1 MHDHGWDLI
10 VNGIF
15 TVLLVLYSVRMW
27 FRQKSLDL
35 ELSAYIDELK
45 MVQESMGNLVE
56 SIDKR
61 MAP

>member
-1 MHDHGWDLI
+1 MHDHGRDLI

-15 TVLLVLYSVRMW
+15 TVLLVLYSVRML

-35 ELSAYIDELK
+35 ELSAYNDELK
-45 MVQESMGNLVE
+45 KVQESMVNLVE

>member
-35 ELSAYIDELK
+35 ELSAYNDELK
-45 MVQESMGNLVE
+45 KVQESMVNLVE